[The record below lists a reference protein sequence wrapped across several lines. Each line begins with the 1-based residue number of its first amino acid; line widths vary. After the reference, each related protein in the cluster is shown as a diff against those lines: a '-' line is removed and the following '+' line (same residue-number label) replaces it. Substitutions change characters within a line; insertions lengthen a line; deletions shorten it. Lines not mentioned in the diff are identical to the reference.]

1 VSPKQSGMV
10 LVQVLGIVALAS
22 SIAVT
27 MLVLQEGAARQT
39 LATRDRLQAETLAIA
54 GETSVKVAF
63 RRDGET
69 HPLTDHYGEAWY
81 TASQAPIEIREGRFA
96 VTLRDAQAKFNLNRL
111 AAGASDRVLFN
122 RIASVAGLA
131 PETGDRIA
139 AQLASGIELSA
150 LSDLVALGFTAEEI
164 DTLAPWVTVLPRPAE
179 LNLNTADPAL
189 VRAVLGNPAAA
200 SQFLAR
206 REFTEGPDLSG
217 NNGTGVLLPPGTG
230 LVTSYLEVEIA
241 VQSGEASVRLRSQ
254 IARRSEPGGIEVY
267 TVTRSWK

>member
-1 VSPKQSGMV
+1 MSTKQSGMV

-22 SIAVT
+22 TIAVT
-27 MLVLQEGAARQT
+27 MLVMQDVAARQT

-69 HPLTDHYGEAWY
+69 HPITDHYAEAWY

-111 AAGASDRVLFN
+111 AAGVSDRVLFN
-122 RIASVAGLA
+122 RISSAAGLP

-139 AQLASGIELSA
+139 AQLVSGTELSA
-150 LSDLVALGFTAEEI
+150 LSDLVALGFTVEEI
-164 DTLAPWVTVLPRPAE
+164 DALGSWVTVLPRAAE

-189 VRAVLGNPAAA
+189 VRAVLASPAVA

-206 REFTEGPDLSG
+206 RESG
-217 NNGTGVLLPPGTG
+217 KGSDPVRTNETGVLLPPGTG
-230 LVTSYLEVEIA
+230 LVTSHLEMEIS

-254 IARRSEPGGIEVY
+254 IARRSGPDGSEVY